1 MIGRVIVAYDGS
13 ALARAA
19 FEHALALAEALKR
32 PMVAVFTLE
41 PVAPP
46 PVIADPLVA
55 IDPAPIPNF
64 PVDFAEQREWGEEA
78 LEGLRARA
86 AERGVALTPVLDEG
100 ALIDV
105 LVDMANGD
113 DLIALG
119 KKGRFRES
127 GVGSATRALVRRSPC
142 PVLVVSEPAHPPA
155 RVVTAFDG
163 TSEGKRALVYAS
175 DIAYLLRWPLEVI
188 ALPCEGLD
196 AAQSVE
202 RAEAALPPERGEVR
216 VVASSAEGDCA
227 KAIEHAL
234 GEQTEGAMVVLGA
247 YGESWLAELLFGSTA
262 PKVLRKVAAPIIL
275 VR

>member
-127 GVGSATRALVRRSPC
+127 GVGSA
-142 PVLVVSEPAHPPA
+142 

-175 DIAYLLRWPLEVI
+175 DVAYLLRWPLEVI

-202 RAEAALPPERGEVR
+202 RAEAALPQERGEVR

-234 GEQTEGAMVVLGA
+234 GEQTEGALVVLGA